1 MKKLVIIG
9 VLTIFVFATISFGG
23 YVIVREYITS
33 REQNEVY
40 DVTMP
45 VQNFSKPQV
54 ARIMMTNLLHRFTT
68 RRFVS
73 KIYEYKIHSINIDE
87 EGGTYFV
94 FTVEFSVKADKDTT
108 WKNVPHIVHDDWM
121 LVKAQYRVNQSG
133 EKYHLVGLG
142 YKAPT

>member
-1 MKKLVIIG
+1 MKKIVIIG
-9 VLTIFVFATISFGG
+9 ILTMFVFATISFGG

-54 ARIMMTNLLHRFTT
+54 ARIMMTNLLQRFTT
-68 RRFVS
+68 RRVVS

-87 EGGTYFV
+87 EGGTY
-94 FTVEFSVKADKDTT
+94 T
-108 WKNVPHIVHDDWM
+108 I
-121 LVKAQYRVNQSG
+121 
-133 EKYHLVGLG
+133 
-142 YKAPT
+142 

>member
-1 MKKLVIIG
+1 MKKLIITG
-9 VLTIFVFATISFGG
+9 ILTMLIFATITFGG
-23 YVIVREYITS
+23 YVIIREYITA

-54 ARIMMTNLLHRFTT
+54 ARIMMTDLLHRFTT

-73 KIYEYKIHSINIDE
+73 KIYEYKIHSINVDE
-87 EGGTYFV
+87 EGGNYFV
-94 FTVEFSVKADKDTT
+94 FTVEFSVKADKNTT
-108 WKNVPHIVHDDWM
+108 WKNVPHIVHDDWI

-133 EKYHLVGLG
+133 QTYHLVGLG
-142 YKAPT
+142 YKVPT